1 MENQE
6 AREILD
12 KLEEDYRQ
20 FEKSLGDARS
30 LKELEGVKIKYLGK
44 KSQVVSVL
52 KNIGRLS
59 NQLKPVIG
67 KNANVYNKIEDI
79 E

>member
-12 KLEEDYRQ
+12 QLEEDYRQ
-20 FEKSLGDARS
+20 FEKSLSDTRS
-30 LKELEGVKIKYLGK
+30 LKDLEEVKIKYLGK

-52 KNIGRLS
+52 KNIGKLS

-67 KNANVYNKIEDI
+67 KNANIYKKR
-79 E
+79 